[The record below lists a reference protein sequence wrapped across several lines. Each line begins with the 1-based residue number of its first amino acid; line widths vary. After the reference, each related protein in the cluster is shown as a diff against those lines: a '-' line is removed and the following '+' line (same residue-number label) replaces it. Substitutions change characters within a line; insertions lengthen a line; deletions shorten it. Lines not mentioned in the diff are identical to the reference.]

1 MKSVTVEV
9 SVELEVPDQT
19 TVEELIEYTKQK
31 LIPVNFWG
39 TTKRGNVRW
48 YSMAIESIREE
59 VKHNIQTQ
67 I

>member
-1 MKSVTVEV
+1 MKSVKVDV
-9 SVELEVPDQT
+9 SVELEVPGDT

-31 LIPVNFWG
+31 LLPLNFWG

-48 YSMAIESIREE
+48 NSMAIESIREE

>member
-1 MKSVTVEV
+1 MKSVKVDV
-9 SVELEVPDQT
+9 SVELEVPGDT

-31 LIPVNFWG
+31 LVPVNFWG
-39 TTKRGNVRW
+39 STKRGNVLW
-48 YSMAIESIREE
+48 NSMAIESIREE

>member
-1 MKSVTVEV
+1 MKSVKVDV
-9 SVELEVPDQT
+9 SVELEVHEDT

-31 LIPVNFWG
+31 LLPVNFWG
-39 TTKRGNVRW
+39 ATKRGGVCWNSLV
-48 YSMAIESIREE
+48 IESIREE

>member
-1 MKSVTVEV
+1 MKSVKVEV
-9 SVELEVPDQT
+9 SVELEVPGDT

-31 LIPVNFWG
+31 LLPVNFWG
-39 TTKRGNVRW
+39 ATKRGNVRW
-48 YSMAIESIREE
+48 NSMAIESIREE

>member
-1 MKSVTVEV
+1 MKSVKVDI
-9 SVELEVPDQT
+9 SVELEAHEDT

-31 LIPVNFWG
+31 LLPVNFWG
-39 TTKRGNVRW
+39 TTKRGSVRW
-48 YSMAIESIREE
+48 NSMAIESIREE